1 MSIEVR
7 QTETFM
13 ALFLANQRRFYGL
26 IASLVSNAS
35 DADDLLQETAA
46 SMWRKYDEFEPGT
59 DFAAWGLR
67 FARFAVLKFF
77 ERQRTQGVVVFDNA
91 LVRTLCDEAAT
102 ARAEVDGRHDAL
114 RRCLAQLPE
123 KSRGLVELRYQPG
136 ATVGTV
142 ALRVGLSV
150 AAVYKALN
158 RIHHALL
165 KCVEQRLAAEGTR

>member
-1 MSIEVR
+1 MSNVAT

-26 IASLVSNAS
+26 IASLVPNAN
-35 DADDLLQETAA
+35 DADDLLQDTAA
-46 SMWRKYDEFEPGT
+46 SMWRKFDEFEPGT

-77 ERQRTQGVVVFDNA
+77 ERQRTRGVVVFDDA
-91 LVRTLCDEAAT
+91 LVGALCDEAAV
-102 ARAEVDGRHDAL
+102 ARAEVDDRHDAL
-114 RRCLAQLPE
+114 RRCVAQLPE
-123 KSRGLVELRYQPG
+123 RSRSLVELRYQPG
-136 ATVGTV
+136 ATINTV

-150 AAVYKALN
+150 AAVYKALQ

-165 KCVEQRLAAEGTR
+165 KCVEQRLAAEGAR